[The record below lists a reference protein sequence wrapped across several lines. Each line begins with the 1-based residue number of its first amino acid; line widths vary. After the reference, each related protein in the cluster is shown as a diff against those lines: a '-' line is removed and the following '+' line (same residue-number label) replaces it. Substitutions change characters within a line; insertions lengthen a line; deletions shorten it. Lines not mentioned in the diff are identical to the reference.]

1 VDLGLPRSGR
11 AWEDGVGVWEV
22 IQVLSAASLL
32 PADAGLVRGRAPRHN
47 ISVAGLI
54 GGSRL

>member
-1 VDLGLPRSGR
+1 
-11 AWEDGVGVWEV
+11 V

-32 PADAGLVRGRAPRHN
+32 PADAGLLRGRAPRHN